1 LKNLSKILKTKENKI
16 HIGIF
21 GRRNNGKSS
30 FINAITG
37 QDIAIVSD
45 IPGTTTDP
53 VKKSLEIHGFGPV
66 IIIDTAGIDDVGEL
80 GLKRIQKTHAIL
92 DQIDIAILI
101 VANSKFGEPERD
113 IIKKFNDREIPY
125 LLIYNKIDIDIPSK
139 EFIAGVEKETGEKV
153 LLFSSKKPVIIDF
166 IKILLEKVPETS
178 YNSNDLFYGILKPK
192 ELVVLV
198 TPIDSA
204 VPEGRMIL
212 PQVQAIRNILDY
224 NAISIVCKET
234 ELENVLKDYN
244 IKPALVVTDSQ
255 VFKYVDEL
263 VPQEIPLTSFSILL
277 ARLKGNFEKYLEGT
291 PKISELKNGDKILIL
306 ESCTHH
312 PTCEDIGR
320 VKIPNLLRSFTGKEL
335 EFEIVSGF
343 GEIPENIDDYALLIQ
358 CGGCMFT
365 KKQLANRLKKSIDN
379 NIPITNY
386 GMAISYMTG
395 VFERAVKIF
404 LK

>member
-1 LKNLSKILKTKENKI
+1 MKTKENKI